1 MSATEMSSPGL
12 VTEVEFELPRGY
24 VDPDGDLHRRGVMR
38 LATAADEIYPLKDPR
53 VRNWPAYLIVILLA
67 RVVTRLGK
75 LPEVN
80 PGVVE
85 GLFSE
90 DLAHLQNLYN
100 RINGLAPTT
109 VVSACAQCGHSQQV
123 EVPPLGG

>member
-1 MSATEMSSPGL
+1 VF

-24 VDPDGDLHRRGVMR
+24 VDAAGDLHRTGVMR

-80 PGVVE
+80 AGVIE

-100 RINGLAPTT
+100 RINGLVPTT
-109 VVSACAQCGHSQQV
+109 VVSQCAQCGHNQQV
-123 EVPPLGG
+123 EVSPLGG